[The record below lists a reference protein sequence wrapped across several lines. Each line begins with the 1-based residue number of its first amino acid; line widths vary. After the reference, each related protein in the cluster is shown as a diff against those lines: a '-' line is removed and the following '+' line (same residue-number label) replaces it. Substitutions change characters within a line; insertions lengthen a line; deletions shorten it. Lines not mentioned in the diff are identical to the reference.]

1 MIMCDFSIEELV
13 GRYPEKAK
21 LPCAAAQL
29 ITELADT
36 SAADVGKFLNEKKIS
51 ITYCQLGLFGYG
63 RKGKSS
69 YKITGRPV
77 EVDASIIEKIKAKA
91 ANGRITCIELWN
103 IADAEDISRAEIGNA
118 ADSLGIKIKSCQLGA
133 FK

>member
-1 MIMCDFSIEELV
+1 MCDLSIEELIC
-13 GRYPEKAK
+13 RYPEKAK
-21 LPCAAAQL
+21 IPCAAAQL
-29 ITELADT
+29 IAELAEV
-36 SAADVGKFLNEKKIS
+36 SAAEVGEFLNEKKIN

-77 EVDASIIEKIKAKA
+77 EVDASVIEKIKAKA
-91 ANGRITCIELWN
+91 SDGRIKCIELWE
-103 IADAEDISRAEIGNA
+103 IADKEGVSRAETGNA